1 MEPSDMIEKCILY
14 LKKCLEEDE
23 IILLAEEIQIA
34 IVSKNIPFSFLD
46 DDVIYSAV
54 EKNDYSVVTKFFNLQ
69 VKSSST

>member
-1 MEPSDMIEKCILY
+1 MIEKCILY